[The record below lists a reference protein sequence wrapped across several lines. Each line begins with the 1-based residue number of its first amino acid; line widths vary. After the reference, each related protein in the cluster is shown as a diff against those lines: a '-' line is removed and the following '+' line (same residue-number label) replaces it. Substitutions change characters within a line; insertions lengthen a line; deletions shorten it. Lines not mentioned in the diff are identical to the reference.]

1 MNTPELSAT
10 GLNVINTRHPDD
22 AQKVRRAAADFEALL
37 IEQLLR
43 AAQPED
49 CAGSPEGATLLDVGR
64 QQFAQAIA
72 SGGGLGIAKMVMAGL
87 GTNANR

>member
-1 MNTPELSAT
+1 MNTLDVSAAAP
-10 GLNVINTRHPDD
+10 NVIRVQHTED

-43 AAQPED
+43 SAQPED
-49 CAGSPEGATLLDVGR
+49 SARSPEGSTLLDIGR

-72 SGGGLGIAKMVMAGL
+72 SGGGLGIAKMVVAGL